1 MTAHSTTA
9 LPLRQSF
16 SVYVMNPV
24 PDQFPDLF
32 GCFRQGTPD
41 KPFVVAQLGQSL
53 DGRVATLTGDSKYI
67 NRAAALDHLHR
78 IRAHVDA
85 VVIGIGTAIADDPLL
100 TVRRV
105 NGPSPARVVIDPK
118 GRLPLTAKCLKD
130 DGVPRY
136 VVRLSDHPVP
146 AGVETIV
153 LEGRGEHLRPR
164 TIVEALGRRGMRRIL
179 VEGGARTISAFIDDR
194 AIDRLH
200 VMVAPLL
207 LGSGKPALDLR
218 PIGALSEALRP
229 SARTYVL
236 SDGDVLFDCDMRH
249 LVHEGAAA

>member
-1 MTAHSTTA
+1 M
-9 LPLRQSF
+9 
-16 SVYVMNPV
+16 
-24 PDQFPDLF
+24 
-32 GCFRQGTPD
+32 
-41 KPFVVAQLGQSL
+41 AQLGQSL

-85 VVIGIGTAIADDPLL
+85 VVVGIGTAIADDPLL

-105 NGPSPARVVIDPK
+105 EGRSPARVVIDLK
-118 GRLPLTAKCLKD
+118 GRLPLTAKCLKE
-130 DGVPRY
+130 DGVRRY
-136 VVRLSDHPVP
+136 VIRQTEQPVP
-146 AGVETIV
+146 FGVETIII
-153 LEGRGEHLRPR
+153 EGRGEKLRPR
-164 TIVEALGRRGMRRIL
+164 AIVEALGRMGLRRIL
-179 VEGGARTISAFIDDR
+179 VEGGARTISGFIDDR

-236 SDGDVLFDCDMRH
+236 PDGDVLFDCDMRR
-249 LVHEGAAA
+249 LAHEGAAA